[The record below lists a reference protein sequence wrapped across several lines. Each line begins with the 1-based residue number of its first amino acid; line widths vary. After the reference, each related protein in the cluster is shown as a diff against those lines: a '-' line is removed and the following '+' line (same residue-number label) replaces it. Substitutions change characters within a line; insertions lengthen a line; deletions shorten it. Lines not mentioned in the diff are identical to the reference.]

1 MAFGVDHTAVN
12 VDGDGFEF
20 APINQQRA
28 EPAGKRFGSA
38 KWGSA
43 IIKNEKPFISD
54 QAIAIKGK
62 QGRNFL
68 GVNYFFQS

>member
-28 EPAGKRFGSA
+28 EPAGKR
-38 KWGSA
+38 
-43 IIKNEKPFISD
+43 
-54 QAIAIKGK
+54 
-62 QGRNFL
+62 L
-68 GVNYFFQS
+68 GLQNGEVL